1 MRCPQST
8 TERAARND
16 NIPGSLKNAN
26 KPFMQVT
33 FETPDQPDVHAL
45 IAELDTYLYS
55 LYPAENVYALDM
67 ASLLQPNVVFAVARD
82 AGGTAIG
89 CAAVVVT
96 PEYGEI
102 KRMYVRPAAR
112 GQGLARRLI
121 ASLEDAARSQGC
133 LVFMLETGPT
143 MPEALALY
151 ERMGYKYRGAFG
163 EYPEDPL
170 SVFMQK
176 VVV

>member
-1 MRCPQST
+1 
-8 TERAARND
+8 
-16 NIPGSLKNAN
+16 
-26 KPFMQVT
+26 MQVT

-45 IAELDTYLYS
+45 IAELDDYLYS
-55 LYPAENVYALDM
+55 LYPPENVYALDI
-67 ASLLQPNVVFAVARD
+67 ASLLAPNVVFAVARD
-82 AGGTAIG
+82 PSSGSALG

-112 GQGLARRLI
+112 GKGLARRLI
-121 ASLEDAARSQGC
+121 STLEEAAAARGC
-133 LVFMLETGPT
+133 SVFMLETGPT

-151 ERMGYKYRGAFG
+151 ERMGYRHRGAFG
-163 EYPEDPL
+163 DYPEDPL

-176 VVV
+176 ELA

>member
-1 MRCPQST
+1 MITFP
-8 TERAARND
+8 NPP
-16 NIPGSLKNAN
+16 NIPELS
-26 KPFMQVT
+26 MQVT

-45 IAELDTYLYS
+45 IAELDAYLYS
-55 LYPAENVYALDM
+55 LYPPENVYALDI
-67 ASLLQPNVVFAVARD
+67 ASLLEPNVVFAVARD
-82 AGGTAIG
+82 LSGTALG

-112 GQGLARRLI
+112 GLGLARKLI
-121 ASLEDAARSQGC
+121 ATLEEAAAARGC
-133 LVFMLETGPT
+133 SVFMLETGPT

-163 EYPEDPL
+163 DYPEDPL

>member
-1 MRCPQST
+1 
-8 TERAARND
+8 
-16 NIPGSLKNAN
+16 
-26 KPFMQVT
+26 MQVT

-45 IAELDTYLYS
+45 LAELDAYLYS

-82 AGGTAIG
+82 AAGAAVG

-96 PEYGEI
+96 PDYGEI

-121 ASLEDAARSQGC
+121 ASLEDAARARGC
-133 LVFMLETGPT
+133 SVFMLETGPT

-151 ERMGYKYRGAFG
+151 ERMGYTYRRAFG
-163 EYPEDPL
+163 AYPEDPL

-176 VVV
+176 EQA